1 MKIFSCLTKQQT
13 KKKSGWGREVN
24 EKRREGEKKNNIIH
38 EKAQIENMLAS
49 MYGGRG
55 RGRENTTS
63 STSSLNSHL
72 SIELLETHAKPTCEY
87 RGENRLYS
95 MVILQEKKSLK
106 RVQPP
111 FSNCTWKRE
120 KRPFKKKWFPDVGGA
135 PFVHATYTHT
145 HDMHHAEEG
154 SATSCS
160 HLSTV
165 KPHSFL
171 PPRERQEG
179 VAKKK
184 QQQQ

>member
-95 MVILQEKKSLK
+95 MVILQEKKK
-106 RVQPP
+106 
-111 FSNCTWKRE
+111 
-120 KRPFKKKWFPDVGGA
+120 FKKGSA
-135 PFVHATYTHT
+135 PVFKLH
-145 HDMHHAEEG
+145 MEEG
-154 SATSCS
+154 KTS
-160 HLSTV
+160 L
-165 KPHSFL
+165 
-171 PPRERQEG
+171 QEK
-179 VAKKK
+179 VVP
-184 QQQQ
+184 